1 MRFSDVTYAYEH
13 GQRIAL
19 SGLSFTI
26 AHGQTTAL
34 VGPTGAGKTTV
45 ASLLLRFIDP
55 DRGTI
60 TVGDVPLDATDRAIW
75 RTHVAWVSQ
84 HPYLFFGT
92 VAENLR
98 LARPGASLDEIIAA
112 ARAANA
118 HDFIQALPYGYDTP
132 IGEQGARLSG
142 GQRQRIAIG
151 RAFLKDAPL
160 LILDEP
166 TAHLD
171 TASETLLQDALCKL
185 RHGRTVLVIAHHLE
199 LAYDADQIVVLD
211 GGRAIQTGSHLGLL
225 ARDGLYDR
233 LAATYEVT
241 EIRPPEDKAVP

>member
-1 MRFSDVTYAYEH
+1 MTYAYEH
-13 GQRIAL
+13 GQRLAL
-19 SGLSFTI
+19 RGLSFTI
-26 AHGQTTAL
+26 AHGQTMAL

-55 DRGTI
+55 DARHDHSRRRSAGRHRS
-60 TVGDVPLDATDRAIW
+60 GDLAHAGGLG
-75 RTHVAWVSQ
+75 VAASTPFSRHGRRQ
-84 HPYLFFGT
+84 
-92 VAENLR
+92 LR

-160 LILDEP
+160 LILDEADGP
-166 TAHLD
+166 SRRGERDACSRTPVQAQAWTNRAGHC
-171 TASETLLQDALCKL
+171 ASS
-185 RHGRTVLVIAHHLE
+185 
-199 LAYDADQIVVLD
+199 
-211 GGRAIQTGSHLGLL
+211 RAGL
-225 ARDGLYDR
+225 
-233 LAATYEVT
+233 
-241 EIRPPEDKAVP
+241 